1 MIKLP
6 IRNFEDLAR
15 ALRRFEELFGAPE
28 GSAEACELR
37 DISNGLRAFE
47 DKVAARIATQRFFAG
62 SLINVMPHSAPRP
75 DASAITSSKKHESL
89 NAQSN

>member
-15 ALRRFEELFGAPE
+15 ALRRFEELFAAPE

-37 DISNGLRAFE
+37 DISNHLRSFE
-47 DKVAARIATQRFFAG
+47 NKIAARIAER
-62 SLINVMPHSAPRP
+62 
-75 DASAITSSKKHESL
+75 SKFT
-89 NAQSN
+89 NMRV

>member
-6 IRNFEDLAR
+6 ICNFEDLAR

-47 DKVAARIATQRFFAG
+47 DKLAARIAARSFTAD
-62 SLINVMPHSAPRP
+62 SLINVMPRRGLDPRHRP
-75 DASAITSSKKHESL
+75 
-89 NAQSN
+89 

>member
-15 ALRRFEELFGAPE
+15 ALRRFEDLFGAPE

-47 DKVAARIATQRFFAG
+47 DKVAARISARRFTAG
-62 SLINVMPHSAPRP
+62 SLINAMPRSSLDPTHRP
-75 DASAITSSKKHESL
+75 
-89 NAQSN
+89 

>member
-1 MIKLP
+1 MKLP

-47 DKVAARIATQRFFAG
+47 DKVAARIAAQRFIAG
-62 SLINVMPHSAPRP
+62 SLINVMPRSGLDPTHRP
-75 DASAITSSKKHESL
+75 
-89 NAQSN
+89 

>member
-1 MIKLP
+1 MIRLP

-15 ALRRFEELFGAPE
+15 ALKRFEDLFGAPE

-47 DKVAARIATQRFFAG
+47 DRVAARIAARRFTAG
-62 SLINVMPHSAPRP
+62 SLINAMPRSRLDPTHRP
-75 DASAITSSKKHESL
+75 
-89 NAQSN
+89 

>member
-6 IRNFEDLAR
+6 ICNFEDLAR
-15 ALRRFEELFGAPE
+15 ALKRFEELFGAPE

-47 DKVAARIATQRFFAG
+47 DMVAARIAARRFTAG
-62 SLINVMPHSAPRP
+62 SLINVMPRSGNDPTHRP
-75 DASAITSSKKHESL
+75 
-89 NAQSN
+89 